1 MKVVH
6 VPCGPAVNESERKAL
21 ERIKA
26 RLRSEPGG
34 DEWLLLT
41 NLAFSA
47 TPLRQSEE
55 IDIVAIGPPGVQ
67 IVEVKH
73 WTETWVKRNFAVVE
87 REAEHMSAGGALDGL
102 NAALERLDDCVA
114 SGRVTALLA
123 AAKTRA
129 LVWSSRVRCLYTAP

>member
-1 MKVVH
+1 M
-6 VPCGPAVNESERKAL
+6 
-21 ERIKA
+21 
-26 RLRSEPGG
+26 
-34 DEWLLLT
+34 LT

-123 AAKTRA
+123 AAKTGA
-129 LVWSSRVRCLYTAP
+129 LGWSSRVRCLYTAP